1 MAVDGNTGDAD
12 LHNSILRRTQYNVMS
27 RAQGTLRGHG
37 QAQRVLTPKVTVPPN
52 QTKPGEEESNK
63 KVEGMLDPVSGSGL
77 GERLITTPNQ
87 YTSGGTEGLAQFK
100 KGFLRFKQEV
110 INTHADH
117 FKSLAASQS
126 PKVMVIAC
134 CDSRVDPALLMGAG
148 PGDIFT
154 VRCVCVFLAPVL
166 RDLLLTCCSFR
177 ALSRAATSRT

>member
-1 MAVDGNTGDAD
+1 MS
-12 LHNSILRRTQYNVMS
+12 HHRTWMFC
-27 RAQGTLRGHG
+27 
-37 QAQRVLTPKVTVPPN
+37 
-52 QTKPGEEESNK
+52 QTKPGEESTE

-110 INTHADH
+110 IRTHADH

-154 VRCVCVFLAPVL
+154 VRYVFLGPSPP
-166 RDLLLTCCSFR
+166 RPLLTCCAFR
-177 ALSRAATSRT
+177 ALSRAATSRTWCLRSSARAHSTARVRRWSMQCAHSRWSISW